1 MEANKSEINANVT
14 KAFND
19 YPEVSTVYV
28 SKKGNVYF
36 SPSARKDLK
45 AVSRQELEVNKKNT
59 NQNQNK

>member
-28 SKKGNVYF
+28 CKKGNVYF
-36 SPSARKDLK
+36 SPSARKNLK

>member
-1 MEANKSEINANVT
+1 MEANKSEVNANVT

-28 SKKGNVYF
+28 CKKGNVYF

-45 AVSRQELEVNKKNT
+45 AVSRQELEVNKKKT